1 MIDLIDP
8 VYLVTV
14 VLFIIALERMGH
26 PNTAYSG
33 IIWAGLAM
41 AISVIVTFTLP
52 GISNLSLIL
61 LGIVVGSS
69 TGWYFSSRVA
79 MADMPQMVAIFN
91 GMGAGAAAGI
101 ASIELLTGRGLNTST
116 LFALAGSIAGCISI
130 TGSLVAF
137 LKLQGIMRQS
147 PLVFAWQQAANVL
160 ILLLALAFS
169 AAFLAFHQNR
179 PVSMAFLLLGTM
191 FSLLYGFMMA
201 LPIGGADMPVII
213 AFFNSITGIAVALDG
228 YSLSN
233 YAMIVAGILVGTSG
247 IILTSAMAR
256 AMNRSLGNVI
266 FSSFGKEPSEGM
278 AVSGTLKTIGAEDA
292 AIMLSYSGKVVVV
305 PGFGMASA
313 QAQFLVKDLMDALS
327 KSGVKV
333 YFAIHPVAG
342 RMPGHMNVLLAESGV
357 PYELLLDLDASNRE
371 LESADVAL
379 VIGANDVV
387 NPAAK
392 TPGSPLFGMSI
403 IDAFRAKNVIV
414 LKRGQGRGFSG
425 IENSLFTMDNTR
437 MLYGDAKETLSK
449 IIELLK
455 KV

>member
-1 MIDLIDP
+1 
-8 VYLVTV
+8 
-14 VLFIIALERMGH
+14 
-26 PNTAYSG
+26 
-33 IIWAGLAM
+33 
-41 AISVIVTFTLP
+41 
-52 GISNLSLIL
+52 
-61 LGIVVGSS
+61 
-69 TGWYFSSRVA
+69 
-79 MADMPQMVAIFN
+79 
-91 GMGAGAAAGI
+91 
-101 ASIELLTGRGLNTST
+101 
-116 LFALAGSIAGCISI
+116 
-130 TGSLVAF
+130 
-137 LKLQGIMRQS
+137 
-147 PLVFAWQQAANVL
+147 
-160 ILLLALAFS
+160 
-169 AAFLAFHQNR
+169 
-179 PVSMAFLLLGTM
+179 
-191 FSLLYGFMMA
+191 
-201 LPIGGADMPVII
+201 MPVII

-392 TPGSPLFGMSI
+392 TPGSPLFGMPI

-437 MLYGDAKETLSK
+437 MLFGDAKETLSK

-455 KV
+455 KI